1 MSQNE
6 PLPVVQK
13 GKPLIFKR
21 LKEEDNELDLS
32 LSIPEIY
39 DRIRMVD
46 SKEYNKAFIK
56 VGNYK
61 IEFSKAKKYKDEIF
75 AEIKIIKK
83 EKKD

>member
-1 MSQNE
+1 
-6 PLPVVQK
+6 
-13 GKPLIFKR
+13 
-21 LKEEDNELDLS
+21 
-32 LSIPEIY
+32 
-39 DRIRMVD
+39 MVD